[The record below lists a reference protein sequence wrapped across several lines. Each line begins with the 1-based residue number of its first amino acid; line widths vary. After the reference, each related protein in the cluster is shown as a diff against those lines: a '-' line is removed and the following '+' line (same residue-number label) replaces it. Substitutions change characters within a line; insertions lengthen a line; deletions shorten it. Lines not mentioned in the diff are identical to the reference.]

1 MLNLKSL
8 LQRLSKS
15 NMRTYSNTN
24 VNEKPIELAKNNQ
37 NISKLVI
44 DECTPYRKHT
54 LINKLFRNDFV
65 YIF

>member
-1 MLNLKSL
+1 
-8 LQRLSKS
+8 
-15 NMRTYSNTN
+15 MRTYSNTN